1 MKRFEQ
7 INKALTDI
15 NPLSGLKGLG
25 ITQDEAK
32 AFIDNYRN
40 EKEEAA
46 KDFAAMQEQ
55 KATIERMI
63 KEASDH
69 DDVISAGQ
77 QVASLS
83 ASLAI
88 VNNRLKQAEDVLSND
103 VNTSLVYLAAR
114 QLAAAK
120 LVEKEQTK
128 LKAKFKELRALR
140 LRVAALH
147 FKSGNHDLSSERYI
161 NRFSHE
167 DLILDNE
174 ILTESNS
181 LSL

>member
-1 MKRFEQ
+1 MERFEQ
-7 INKALTDI
+7 INKALTGI
-15 NPLSGLKGLG
+15 NPLFALKGLN
-25 ITQDEAK
+25 ITQDEAA

-69 DDVISAGQ
+69 SDVISAGQ

-88 VNNRLKQAEDVLSND
+88 VNNRLKQAEDALNHD
-103 VNTSLVYLAAR
+103 VNINIVSLAAR

-120 LVEKEQTK
+120 LAEKEQDK

-140 LRVAALH
+140 LRVAVLYL
-147 FKSGNHDLSSERYI
+147 KSGNPDLSSERHI
-161 NRFSHE
+161 NRFSLE
-167 DLILDNE
+167 DIISGNE
-174 ILTESNS
+174 VLTEASN